1 MKVANNQNIFHFIC
15 MSDTFENEIFDS
27 RVNPGGT
34 SMSEISSTMQYDA
47 VLLYF
52 PHVTTSQ
59 SNTNNP
65 RGWKGYSSIKI
76 CGGTW
81 STVKIVVGECHST
94 RPHCVADVIVPIIV
108 TTNAGYHQIDI
119 VAIRRNGHF
128 VFISGFHCIKG
139 SGLYFNYTH
148 YYHSR
153 YRVG

>member
-65 RGWKGYSSIKI
+65 RGSKGRNSIMRY
-76 CGGTW
+76 GGTW
-81 STVKIVVGECHST
+81 S
-94 RPHCVADVIVPIIV
+94 
-108 TTNAGYHQIDI
+108 
-119 VAIRRNGHF
+119 IRRNCGWGVTTVCYGHY
-128 VFISGFHCIKG
+128 S
-139 SGLYFNYTH
+139 SH
-148 YYHSR
+148 YR
-153 YRVG
+153 NN

>member
-81 STVKIVVGECHST
+81 STRQNCGWGVSFD
-94 RPHCVADVIVPIIV
+94 A
-108 TTNAGYHQIDI
+108 TTLCCGRY
-119 VAIRRNGHF
+119 
-128 VFISGFHCIKG
+128 S
-139 SGLYFNYTH
+139 SH
-148 YYHSR
+148 YCNN
-153 YRVG
+153 